1 MSTPATLP
9 PAMARYL
16 DELAAQIVAEG
27 GFNGRTPEQAMREAH
42 EKRQAFAA
50 EMASQTTERAKMAA
64 RVMCAQVYGQCVA
77 RGAMDKV
84 LGQIEAEQHVGDVA
98 RAREEMGL

>member
-1 MSTPATLP
+1 MQTATLP
-9 PAMARYL
+9 PAIARYL

-42 EKRQAFAA
+42 EKRHAFAI
-50 EMASQTTERAKMAA
+50 EMACQTAERAKMAA

-84 LGQIEAEQHVGDVA
+84 LGQIEAEQHVDTVTQA
-98 RAREEMGL
+98 RKAMGL